1 MGGAGRYF
9 IWTLTAMDMAVGL
22 GYGRHMRALVAGP
35 CVVLAALFTAPAAL
49 ASSLSVSAPSSV
61 PEDQSI
67 PVHVT
72 GTADEDELAWTA
84 FVQNEACPAT
94 LQEAQ
99 NQPGKAKQN
108 KMQLSHGPFDFTSD
122 LSSTTGQEP
131 PFTQLHGTVNVC
143 SYLYRE
149 FAPQQDTL
157 ATAVNVVKLTT
168 KPAPPFQFFGHMS
181 STGKIKVTALC
192 PKGCKL
198 KVVYTSAAS
207 GKKLTAT
214 KKLPAKATPGAIQL
228 PLDAKTI
235 ALVKKIRKKHKG
247 GPVNVTV
254 HPTATPPSGK
264 PFQTTRVVKVS

>member
-1 MGGAGRYF
+1 MDLGAERR
-9 IWTLTAMDMAVGL
+9 
-22 GYGRHMRALVAGP
+22 YGRHMRAF
-35 CVVLAALFTAPAAL
+35 LAAACVALGTLVVAPAAL
-49 ASSLSVSAPSSV
+49 ASSLSVTAPSSV
-61 PEDQSI
+61 PEEQSI

-84 FVQNEACPAT
+84 FVQNEACPPT

-108 KMQLSHGPFDFTSD
+108 KTQLSHGPFDFTSD
-122 LSSTTGQEP
+122 LDSTTGQEP

-181 STGKIKVTALC
+181 SAGKIRVTAVC

-214 KKLPAKATPGAIQL
+214 KKLPANAAPGAIQL
-228 PLDAKTI
+228 PLDA
-235 ALVKKIRKKHKG
+235 R
-247 GPVNVTV
+247 
-254 HPTATPPSGK
+254 PSH
-264 PFQTTRVVKVS
+264 S

>member
-1 MGGAGRYF
+1 
-9 IWTLTAMDMAVGL
+9 MAARVV
-22 GYGRHMRALVAGP
+22 AL
-35 CVVLAALFTAPAAL
+35 CVVLTALVVAPPAL
-49 ASSLSVSAPSSV
+49 ASSLSVTAPSSV
-61 PEDQSI
+61 PEQSSI

-84 FVQNEACPAT
+84 FVQNEACPPT

-108 KMQLSHGPFDFTSD
+108 KTQLSHGPFDFTSNLD
-122 LSSTTGQEP
+122 TTTGQEP
-131 PFTQLHGTVNVC
+131 PFTPLHGTVNVC

-168 KPAPPFQFFGHMS
+168 TSQPPSPFHFFGHMS

-198 KVVYTSAAS
+198 KVGYTSAVS
-207 GKKLTAT
+207 GKKLTASKT
-214 KKLPAKATPGAIQL
+214 LPAKAAPGSIQL
-228 PLDAKTI
+228 PLDGKTV

-254 HPTATPPSGK
+254 NAKATPPSGAPLHAVK
-264 PFQTTRVVKVS
+264 TVKVT

>member
-1 MGGAGRYF
+1 
-9 IWTLTAMDMAVGL
+9 
-22 GYGRHMRALVAGP
+22 MRALVVAAS
-35 CVVLAALFTAPAAL
+35 VVLAALFAAPAAL
-49 ASSLSVSAPSSV
+49 ASSLSVTAPSSV
-61 PEDQSI
+61 PEEQSI
-67 PVHVT
+67 HVHVT
-72 GTADEDELAWTA
+72 GTADEDELAWAA

-99 NQPGKAKQN
+99 NQPDKAKQN
-108 KMQLSHGPFDFTSD
+108 KTQLSHGPFDFTSD
-122 LSSTTGQEP
+122 LSSTTGREP

-181 STGKIKVTALC
+181 STGKIRVTALC

-207 GKKLTAT
+207 GKKLTAS

-228 PLDAKTI
+228 PLDAKTV

-254 HPTATPPSGK
+254 NAKAAPPSGAPLHAVK
-264 PFQTTRVVKVS
+264 TVKVT